1 MADPLQSSE
10 MAENS
15 WRSNAINEV
24 YLRPKLISFWFLI
37 LYTVQYDMVRIHFSL
52 LSTVIFACTVLY
64 NVLYIVQ
71 WTVFYILSGLF
82 WCSNVNTVI
91 ITVTIVYSRKIIHKV
106 VVFLNSKLFLEYFL
120 FVLRVI
126 IFLIEIQP
134 QNVAGF
140 KMAPGAL
147 PPRGR

>member
-24 YLRPKLISFWFLI
+24 YLRLQLISFQFLI

-64 NVLYIVQ
+64 NVHCAVDSDLHIVS
-71 WTVFYILSGLF
+71 LSLMQQ
-82 WCSNVNTVI
+82 C
-91 ITVTIVYSRKIIHKV
+91 
-106 VVFLNSKLFLEYFL
+106 E
-120 FVLRVI
+120 
-126 IFLIEIQP
+126 
-134 QNVAGF
+134 
-140 KMAPGAL
+140 
-147 PPRGR
+147 